1 MVQLPEAVPKTLAPS
16 EYRRAGAKHFSKG
29 DDESVAVIRFTVID
43 SQGAVSFVGPGHAI
57 KMFAAACSRGPRTLQ
72 ELLEFTR
79 PYDADF
85 INEVRRGLAIFD
97 EHNTPEDMSAFR
109 AMLQQRPPSTLPP
122 FRVLDEVTRDLSLQ
136 PVDSGL
142 ILYNLGARRI
152 IQIQN
157 SYGELQREDRGRIR
171 RSGQPTRLLYYYRLP
186 DDWAIV
192 P

>member
-1 MVQLPEAVPKTLAPS
+1 MTL
-16 EYRRAGAKHFSKG
+16 
-29 DDESVAVIRFTVID
+29 VRFTVID
-43 SQGAVSFVGPGHAI
+43 AQGAASFVGPGHAI
-57 KMFAAACSRGPRTLQ
+57 KMFAAACSRNPRSLA

-85 INEVRRGLAIFD
+85 ITEVRNGLAVFD
-97 EHNTPEDMSAFR
+97 EHNTPDDPSAFHSIIEH
-109 AMLQQRPPSTLPP
+109 ASPSTLPP

-136 PVDSGL
+136 PVESGL

-152 IQIQN
+152 VQVVN

-171 RSGQPTRLLYYYRLP
+171 RSGQPTRMLYHYRLP
-186 DDWAIV
+186 DEWAIV

>member
-1 MVQLPEAVPKTLAPS
+1 VRQV
-16 EYRRAGAKHFSKG
+16 
-29 DDESVAVIRFTVID
+29 RFTVID

-57 KMFAAACSRGPRTLQ
+57 KMLTAACSRSPQSLA
-72 ELLEFTR
+72 ELLDFTR
-79 PYDADF
+79 PYDTDF
-85 INEVRRGLAIFD
+85 VDEVRRGLAIFD
-97 EHNTPEDMSAFR
+97 EHNTPEDTSAFH
-109 AMLQQRPPSTLPP
+109 AMLRQVSPSRLPP

-152 IQIQN
+152 VQVHN
-157 SYGELQREDRGRIR
+157 RYGALQREDRGRIR

-186 DDWAIV
+186 DDWTIV

>member
-1 MVQLPEAVPKTLAPS
+1 MTL
-16 EYRRAGAKHFSKG
+16 
-29 DDESVAVIRFTVID
+29 VRFTVID
-43 SQGAVSFVGPGHAI
+43 AQGAVSFVGPGHAI
-57 KMFAAACSRGPRTLQ
+57 KMFAAACSRNPRTLM
-72 ELLEFTR
+72 ELLEYTR

-85 INEVRRGLAIFD
+85 ISEVRKGLAVFD
-97 EHNTPEDMSAFR
+97 EHNTPEDTSAFHSMIER
-109 AMLQQRPPSTLPP
+109 TPPSTLPP

-152 IQIQN
+152 IQVVN

-171 RSGQPTRLLYYYRLP
+171 RSGQPTRMLYYYRLP